1 MTILVTGAAGFIG
14 SNFVLDW
21 VNDGL
26 GPVVSLD
33 KLTYAGNRENLAP
46 LVQNSQH
53 RFVLGGIEDDT
64 LIGGLLESYTVTSLV
79 NFAAESHV
87 DRSILSPSA
96 FIETNVVGTFKLLEA
111 TRQYW
116 TQLDGDRRERFR
128 FLHVS
133 TDEVYGSLRPEEAPF
148 TEAHPY
154 RPNSPY
160 AASKAASDHLVR
172 SYGETYGL
180 PVLVTHCSN
189 NFGPY
194 HFPEKLIPLVI
205 HNALHGKSLPLYGDG
220 RQVRDWLYVKDH
232 CNALRQILK
241 SGRPGQTYNIGGE
254 SERANI
260 DVVKSICGTLDR
272 WQPREDGRSY
282 ADQIVFVK
290 DRPGHDRRYAIDASK
305 LRIELGW
312 APNEGFDSALEKTI
326 RWNLE
331 NADWVG
337 RVTSGVYRDWISRQ
351 YT

>member
-1 MTILVTGAAGFIG
+1 
-14 SNFVLDW
+14 
-21 VNDGL
+21 
-26 GPVVSLD
+26 
-33 KLTYAGNRENLAP
+33 
-46 LVQNSQH
+46 
-53 RFVLGGIEDDT
+53 
-64 LIGGLLESYTVTSLV
+64 
-79 NFAAESHV
+79 
-87 DRSILSPSA
+87 
-96 FIETNVVGTFKLLEA
+96 
-111 TRQYW
+111 
-116 TQLDGDRRERFR
+116 
-128 FLHVS
+128 
-133 TDEVYGSLRPEEAPF
+133 
-148 TEAHPY
+148 
-154 RPNSPY
+154 
-160 AASKAASDHLVR
+160 
-172 SYGETYGL
+172 
-180 PVLVTHCSN
+180 
-189 NFGPY
+189 
-194 HFPEKLIPLVI
+194 VI

-312 APNEGFDSALEKTI
+312 APNEGFDSGLEKTI